1 MEDAVRL
8 ERRGH
13 VAEITLDR
21 PKVKASDAL
30 TSRALGEA
38 A

>member
-1 MEDAVRL
+1 MWEAVRL
-8 ERRGH
+8 ERRDQ

-21 PKVKASDAL
+21 PKVKAIDAL
-30 TSRALGEA
+30 TSRALGA